1 MDDTL
6 WRSFEHDAV
15 DPRDR
20 YKMMSGAIV
29 PRPIALVTTV
39 AEDGTLNAA
48 PISFFNCLS
57 ADPGIL
63 ALGVETRD
71 DGSIKDTGTN
81 IRLAGE
87 FCVNMVS
94 EAMFEA
100 MRICAQPEAP
110 EVDEIALS
118 GLTPVPST
126 SIAPP
131 RLAEAPAAFEC
142 KRHVTLEISASRQIV
157 LGRVTW
163 MHYRED
169 VIDAEKSYI
178 RQERMN
184 LVGRMSGPSYV
195 RLNDIF
201 TELPDPAPAPGGP
214 RR

>member
-1 MDDTL
+1 MSTQGWHSFAHDDV
-6 WRSFEHDAV
+6 A
-15 DPRDR
+15 PKDR

-29 PRPIALVTTV
+29 PRPIALVTTLGP
-39 AEDGTLNAA
+39 DGTANAA

-71 DGSIKDTGTN
+71 DGSVKDTGAN
-81 IRLAGE
+81 IRLSGE
-87 FCVNMVS
+87 FCVNLVS
-94 EAMFEA
+94 EAMFDA
-100 MRICAQPEAP
+100 MRICAQPEDA
-110 EVDEIALS
+110 EIDEIALS
-118 GLTPVPST
+118 GLTPVPSS

-142 KRHVTLEISASRQIV
+142 KRHVTLEVSASRQII

-169 VIDAEKSYI
+169 VIDTERVHI

-195 RLNDIF
+195 RLNDVF
-201 TELPDPAPAPGGP
+201 TELPVPGPSRGSVE
-214 RR
+214 